1 MQINTENLVDNLK
14 KAIITI
20 KVEKT
25 WLSDSGLEKEN
36 IILSKFDESSS
47 AWNELVTTY
56 KEDDDT
62 YYYYDVELT
71 SFSYFAISEKVV
83 EEVVEDKGIGTIL
96 GEKISEEV
104 KNLSWLWVVIAILAV
119 LAVFVIFKR
128 TKKK

>member
-1 MQINTENLVDNLK
+1 M
-14 KAIITI
+14 
-20 KVEKT
+20 
-25 WLSDSGLEKEN
+25 
-36 IILSKFDESSS
+36 
-47 AWNELVTTY
+47 VTTY

-104 KNLSWLWVVIAILAV
+104 KNLSW
-119 LAVFVIFKR
+119 
-128 TKKK
+128 